1 MKTPANKNRWPLIA
15 VFLVILLIGLS
26 YAAWTHLHHGHA
38 GAHDHSDQGVAA
50 LSLNDGKRWATDEP
64 LRIGM
69 QRMRDAVAQTLAASE
84 PGSLSPAQAKA
95 LADTIQ
101 ENVTYLIQNC
111 KLEPKADATLHVL
124 INELMAGAA
133 ATAASP
139 ASGDG
144 EAKLTNALRE
154 YPKYFDHPG
163 WSPLPERRP

>member
-15 VFLVILLIGLS
+15 LFLVIVLVGLS
-26 YAAWTHLHHGHA
+26 YAIRTHLQHGHA
-38 GAHDHSDQGVAA
+38 GAHDHSDHGAAA
-50 LSLNDGKRWATDEP
+50 LSLNEGKRWATDEP

-69 QRMRDAVAQTLAASE
+69 QRIRDVVAQTLATSE
-84 PGSLSPAQAKA
+84 PSALPPAQAKI
-95 LADTIQ
+95 LADTVQ

-111 KLEPKADATLHVL
+111 QLEPKADATLHIL

-133 ATAASP
+133 ATTANP

-144 EAKLTNALRE
+144 ALKLAEALRE

-163 WSPLPERRP
+163 WNPLPEQRP

>member
-1 MKTPANKNRWPLIA
+1 MKTPAKKNRWPLIT
-15 VFLVILLIGLS
+15 VFLVIVLVGLS
-26 YAAWTHLHHGHA
+26 YAVWTHLHHGHA
-38 GAHDHSDQGVAA
+38 GAHDHSDHGAAA
-50 LSLNDGKRWATDEP
+50 LSLNEGKRWATDEP

-69 QRMRDAVAQTLAASE
+69 QRIRDAVAQTLATSE
-84 PGSLSPAQAKA
+84 SGALPSAQAKV
-95 LADTIQ
+95 LADTVQ

-111 KLEPKADATLHVL
+111 QLEPKADATLHVL

-133 ATAASP
+133 ATTANP

-144 EAKLTNALRE
+144 GAKLAEALRE

>member
-1 MKTPANKNRWPLIA
+1 METPAKKDRWPLISGLLFIA
-15 VFLVILLIGLS
+15 LVGLS
-26 YAAWTHLHHGHA
+26 YAVWTHLHHGHA
-38 GAHDHSDQGVAA
+38 GAHDHSDHGAAA

-69 QRMRDAVAQTLAASE
+69 QRIRDAVAQTLATPE
-84 PGSLSPAQAKA
+84 PRALPPAQAKL

-133 ATAASP
+133 AATANP

-144 EAKLTNALRE
+144 GSKLADALRE

-163 WSPLPERRP
+163 WSPLPERQP

>member
-1 MKTPANKNRWPLIA
+1 MKTPAKKDRWPLISG
-15 VFLVILLIGLS
+15 FLVIVLVGLS
-26 YAAWTHLHHGHA
+26 YVVWTHFHQGHA
-38 GAHDHSDQGVAA
+38 GAHDHSDQSASA

-69 QRMRDAVAQTLAASE
+69 QRIRDAVAQTLATSE
-84 PGSLSPAQAKA
+84 PSALPPAQAKV
-95 LADTIQ
+95 LADTVQ
-101 ENVTYLIQNC
+101 KNVTYLIQNC

-133 ATAASP
+133 ATTANP

-144 EAKLTNALRE
+144 ALKLTDALRE
-154 YPKYFDHPG
+154 YPKFFDHPG